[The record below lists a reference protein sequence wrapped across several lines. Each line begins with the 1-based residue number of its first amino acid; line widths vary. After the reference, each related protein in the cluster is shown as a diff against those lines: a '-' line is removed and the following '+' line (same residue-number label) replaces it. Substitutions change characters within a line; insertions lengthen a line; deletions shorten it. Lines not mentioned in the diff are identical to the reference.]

1 MRVNTCRTFR
11 VHDHPLARDKDT
23 DTAVDSRERK
33 LRVDIKSAQ
42 TQTLARRP
50 PIFQVLRIVSLA
62 LPLLGA
68 GFYLAG
74 GTRRY
79 RGGHVDDHTEDPLTE
94 CEETVK
100 ELKEENAE
108 LRESS
113 ERFGALAERLNRAN
127 RALADGAS
135 VPCPRCERDGYVE
148 VTPPTQ
154 RGADLH
160 CTYCGNIW
168 TGQPKG

>member
-1 MRVNTCRTFR
+1 TGGIQRTPPRELLICGLKVRFLRGSPLFPNHLPRSGGHSVAPARIWRSSAFCRMRVNTCRTFR

-79 RGGHVDDHTEDPLTE
+79 RG
-94 CEETVK
+94 
-100 ELKEENAE
+100 
-108 LRESS
+108 
-113 ERFGALAERLNRAN
+113 
-127 RALADGAS
+127 
-135 VPCPRCERDGYVE
+135 
-148 VTPPTQ
+148 
-154 RGADLH
+154 
-160 CTYCGNIW
+160 
-168 TGQPKG
+168 